1 MMQEPRRW
9 TDVDL
14 DGVVAAMK
22 AVAFDLD
29 NTLASSKQ
37 PMSPAMAQRFAAL
50 THLTDVAVITGGRFS
65 LVRSQILDVVNE
77 RIDPSRLHLMPTSG
91 TRYYRWDAD
100 RRAWASVYSHDLS
113 ADDRIAAVASL
124 ELRARELGM
133 WEEQAVG
140 ERIEDRGSQLT
151 FSALGQLATPD
162 EKARWDPDDTKKRR
176 LAAAVARDLP
186 HLKVRP
192 GGYTSVD
199 VSLPGLDKSYAV
211 RELCLSLRITPSDLV
226 FVGDRMTP
234 GGNDYPAAQA
244 GAVALAVT
252 DPSDTLRLVDAM
264 LERL

>member
-1 MMQEPRRW
+1 MREPRRW
-9 TDVDL
+9 AHTDL
-14 DGVVAAMK
+14 DGIVAAMK

-37 PMSPAMAQRFAAL
+37 PMSPAMAERFAAL

-65 LVRSQILDVVNE
+65 LVRSQILDMVE
-77 RIDPSRLHLMPTSG
+77 DRIDPTHLHLMPTSG
-91 TRYYRWDAD
+91 TRYYRWDVAES
-100 RRAWASVYSHDLS
+100 AWELVYSHDLS
-113 ADDRIAAVASL
+113 ADDRAASIASL
-124 ELRARELGM
+124 ERRARELGM
-133 WEEQAVG
+133 WEEQVAG

-162 EKARWDPDDTKKRR
+162 DKARWDPDDAKKRR
-176 LAAAVARDLP
+176 LAAAVAADVP

-192 GGYTSVD
+192 GGYTSID

-211 RELCLSLRITPSDLV
+211 RELCLTLGITPDDLV
-226 FVGDRMTP
+226 FIGDRMTP

-244 GAVALAVT
+244 GAVALIVT
-252 DPSDTLRLVDAM
+252 DPSDTLRLVDAI